1 MKKRL
6 KANRLN
12 IGLCI
17 LLLVAI
23 HSLMNQISG
32 KSTDFACDPVRYPY
46 INMRQ
51 KDQPSEPVDQYRK
64 TIGEHANR
72 VATKLEKHEDR
83 DRKISKGELQE
94 GSQVLFGLL
103 AMVLFCIFLIFLYVF
118 SS

>member
-1 MKKRL
+1 
-6 KANRLN
+6 
-12 IGLCI
+12 
-17 LLLVAI
+17 
-23 HSLMNQISG
+23 
-32 KSTDFACDPVRYPY
+32 
-46 INMRQ
+46 MRQ

-103 AMVLFCIFLIFLYVF
+103 AVVLFCIFLIFLYVF